1 MTQAMTETDV
11 AEDQTTQE
19 EGASDDLDSLLN
31 EFAEETKTESPKVA
45 LNDVQEVVSYVQ
57 EERAAKAEQTTKADI
72 DAAVD
77 SIADNLD
84 IEVPSKRIIRGLL
97 QDIAANDK
105 AIQQAFAQRK
115 ENPQAWKAALKRATN
130 EMKEELSVDREATS
144 DREAL
149 TSAVRSASTKQPEPQ
164 EEVDLGSMTDTQFM
178 MYKAKLQRGG

>member
-31 EFAEETKTESPKVA
+31 EFSEATKPTEQPKVE

-97 QDIAANDK
+97 QDIASNDK
-105 AIQQAFAQRK
+105 AIQQAFAQRN

-130 EMKEELSVDREATS
+130 EMKEELSVDQEATS

-164 EEVDLGSMTDTQFM
+164 EEVDLNSMSDQEFI
-178 MYKAKLQRGG
+178 MYKARLR